1 MDQEMSAIRD
11 EIIDAQ
17 EKFKIKATLVS
28 DVLNNIRALRQQRE
42 NRYARSAASDF
53 TEWCVITRWTK

>member
-53 TEWCVITRWTK
+53 TDGA